1 MEELKA
7 QALDVMAALSEEQVR
22 MVLDYARSLRDGQD
36 ALIVDLEDLLEQ
48 TA

>member
-7 QALDVMAALSEEQVR
+7 EALDTLAALSEEQVR
-22 MVLDYARSLRDGQD
+22 MVLDYARSLRDGGD
-36 ALIVDLEDLLEQ
+36 TLSVDFEDLLEQ

>member
-7 QALDVMAALSEEQVR
+7 QALDTLAQLSEEQLR
-22 MVLDYARSLRDGQD
+22 MVLDYARSLRNGED
-36 ALIVDLEDLLEQ
+36 ALTVDLEDLLEQ